1 MIIALATLLIPLPE
15 ELLEDVDVLDGE
27 LASAIGVAVSVTE
40 VEAIEVDDT
49 ALLEVVLLCD
59 DVVEELEAL
68 DVIVEELEE
77 EDVGSLMRTQIWPT
91 TFKEVLASIRLHESC
106 IQVVAFDTVEL
117 CAEFPLSSAQKQ
129 L

>member
-27 LASAIGVAVSVTE
+27 LASAIGVAVAVTE

-91 TFKEVLASIRLHESC
+91 TFKEAIRN
-106 IQVVAFDTVEL
+106 
-117 CAEFPLSSAQKQ
+117 
-129 L
+129 